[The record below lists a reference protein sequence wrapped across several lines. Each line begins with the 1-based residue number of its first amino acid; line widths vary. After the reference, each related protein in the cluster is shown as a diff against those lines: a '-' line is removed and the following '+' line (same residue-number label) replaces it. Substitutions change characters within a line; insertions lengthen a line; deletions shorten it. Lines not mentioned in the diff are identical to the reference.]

1 MDCGHQ
7 VHLERADEVDEALLE
22 RGRVHH
28 GHRRWGRRARAAC
41 RLRQLREDDFVG
53 GLVLREFEAFTS
65 AEVNDWW
72 LDGRCVLV
80 GPHPDY
86 TAGPPAGR
94 D

>member
-1 MDCGHQ
+1 MKHYRN
-7 VHLERADEVDEALLE
+7 EAAFIADIADGDAA
-22 RGRVHH
+22 R
-28 GHRRWGRRARAAC
+28 RAAC

-65 AEVNDWW
+65 TEVNDWW